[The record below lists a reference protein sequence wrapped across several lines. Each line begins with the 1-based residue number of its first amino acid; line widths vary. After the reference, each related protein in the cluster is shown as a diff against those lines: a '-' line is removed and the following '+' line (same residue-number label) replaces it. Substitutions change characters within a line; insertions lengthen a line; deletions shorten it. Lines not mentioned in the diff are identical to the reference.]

1 MHPFTSNTG
10 QKLLQKPL
18 ETFKRIVFT
27 YTKEGRYVFARP
39 MIVIKE
45 NTMGSYV
52 GNLLGLFDKIG

>member
-10 QKLLQKPL
+10 QLLQKPL

-27 YTKEGRYVFARP
+27 YTKEEDMFCKTNDCDKGKTQWV
-39 MIVIKE
+39 V
-45 NTMGSYV
+45 SV

>member
-27 YTKEGRYVFARP
+27 YTKEGDMFFARP

-45 NTMGSYV
+45 KHNG
-52 GNLLGLFDKIG
+52 